1 VNREEIL
8 RRFETLLDSSLSAE
22 EPPKGIDAEIL
33 AVAATEDAADSGD
46 QTGAYELWAAITA
59 LTQEIKLQGRAF
71 RDVAEAVQAQPGRI
85 AEEIRAVYR
94 EREREIQREA
104 EKGARRQILAA
115 LIDLRDR
122 LIRGR
127 DAAAAARVRVKHRN
141 TENWFSGL
149 FSQGSSN
156 SAEETIDAVM
166 KGYELGLERLD
177 QMLEEFNAREIP
189 CNGLPFDARRMNAVD
204 VETSESAPEGMVL
217 EVYRSG
223 YEWDGEVFRPA
234 QVKVSRNTGAK
245 QG

>member
-1 VNREEIL
+1 VSREEIL
-8 RRFETLLDSSLSAE
+8 RRFEALLDSSLSAE
-22 EPPKGIDAEIL
+22 EPPRGIDAEIL
-33 AVAATEDAADSGD
+33 SLAATAEAADSGEP
-46 QTGAYELWAAITA
+46 TGTYELWAAITA

-71 RDVAEAVQAQPGRI
+71 RDVAEAVQSQPGRI
-85 AEEIRAVYR
+85 AGEIRAVYQ
-94 EREREIQREA
+94 ERERDIQREA
-104 EKGARRQILAA
+104 EKNARKQILAG

-127 DAAAAARVRVKHRN
+127 DAASAARARVMHRN
-141 TENWFSGL
+141 TGGWFARL
-149 FSQGSSN
+149 LRQGSAD
-156 SAEETIDAVM
+156 SAQEITDAIV

-189 CNGLPFDARRMNAVD
+189 CNGLPFDARSMNAVD
-204 VETSESAPEGMVL
+204 VEASESAPEGVVL

-245 QG
+245 QR